1 MYILYLRL
9 AVKYTK
15 MDYGTVFLILII
27 FVIVIGLAMYYKDHK
42 SSDDGN
48 VHEMTEEQRSQIEVP
63 VETS

>member
-1 MYILYLRL
+1 
-9 AVKYTK
+9 